1 MSHTITCTSGTITPD
16 SIELFELDYASGNII
31 HPIAGSA
38 ETDVTFD
45 PASLATGT
53 MSLVFTDLSDF
64 LDACLMHRTGQVFTL
79 ASSTRP
85 DLDMSYVTA
94 GRVTAAQ
101 DARTLAFWRL
111 RIDFQEV
118 AP

>member
-45 PASLATGT
+45 PASRGALAYRAFAKEFASRERASTN
-53 MSLVFTDLSDF
+53 SL
-64 LDACLMHRTGQVFTL
+64 
-79 ASSTRP
+79 
-85 DLDMSYVTA
+85 
-94 GRVTAAQ
+94 
-101 DARTLAFWRL
+101 
-111 RIDFQEV
+111 
-118 AP
+118 